1 MKQRLVNFIRN
12 NRKKTLIICSFLIVI
27 IGACLVIVNTFAAL
41 KPVRSVTISSEKTNY
56 GSSEPG
62 SWNIEKSAE
71 WTGKGKARITFNL
84 DTIIKKN
91 TDNSDIVLV
100 LDRSG
105 SMIGDKL
112 SKVKADAKD
121 LVEKKLSSGNNRF
134 ALINFDTDSELM
146 VGLTNN
152 KQELINKI
160 DSLVAIGTTN
170 YYKALVN
177 VDAAL
182 KGYVKDPERDLV
194 LLFLTDGFP
203 NEDTPNE
210 EGFYKYL
217 KSQYPYLTVNG
228 IQYEMGSDVLEPLKK
243 ISDYQYIAHMD
254 NLNNVLFDAAESPI
268 SYEEFTIVDYIDDTY
283 FILDSVD
290 KISVSAGT
298 VKLEYEGN
306 TPKVTWSMG
315 NGALKSGQSAIM
327 TIDVILKDEYMG
339 TEGMYPTNKKEEI
352 ITSLPDTPSEDID
365 TPKTPVLSEAYQVIY
380 DGNAPQGC
388 TISPVPATKKYAAYD
403 TVKIDETPMT
413 CGNYQFQGW
422 EILTEGVKKVN
433 DDYFIMPEQDVNL
446 RGVWTQLSI
455 TKSMNGSVSKVQT
468 IYKIMVDNAEDDDKS
483 SQFVAG
489 SSGID
494 FQYCPLDQSGNS
506 INGQGVYKLS
516 STKND
521 KRPIY
526 YYRGNVNNNYVV
538 YANTC
543 WKILRTTDTGGAK
556 LLYNGP
562 VDASGKCTNT
572 NNYSIGMSSFNSEHN
587 SLADAGYMY
596 GTVYQNKVLGKTET
610 VLIPFELQPSYYY
623 ASDVVAKDW
632 NDGNGLVYT
641 LVNEFTVTE
650 AQYPSIIGK
659 YMSWYHTNADPNAGI
674 LQVIDAP
681 LYVAGYQIIDGNYVA
696 YGVQVENGKKQE
708 DYQFAAGS
716 GITKNANGTFTINNS
731 KIITGIDWYNN
742 FASYKNWY
750 TCGDKTTTCAEPKK
764 ITYTTVDGYDYI
776 PYGDFKYGASFTYS
790 GGQYTLTNTEQ
801 FYDWS
806 SNKTK
811 VNTHHYT
818 CLNSS
823 GVCSKVYYIYQDIV
837 DATDGTEGIFYIEL
851 TGGKSIEDARREMET
866 NSNNSAVKT
875 LIDTWY
881 ESHIKGTVYESML
894 EDTVYCNSRDDNKL
908 GTDQQYINN
917 GLIPST
923 GNINYALHFSSFGR
937 AFATSKP
944 SVKCTNAND
953 SFTVN
958 TKNGNGALTYP
969 IAMMTIDEAELAGRC
984 RGTYVDISGENPY
997 WLMAPINMDGTFVA
1011 GAGILNGTTYLVPMS
1026 NPLHVRPVVSIKPG
1040 TRVIGGTGTKTDPYL
1055 LDSNQ

>member
-1 MKQRLVNFIRN
+1 MKQRLVDFIRS
-12 NRKKTLIICSFLIVI
+12 NRKKTLIICSFLVVI

-56 GSSEPG
+56 ESSEPG

-71 WTGKGKARITFNL
+71 WTAKGKARITFNL

-121 LVEKKLSSGNNRF
+121 LIERKLSSGNNRF

-146 VGLTNN
+146 IGLTNN
-152 KQELINKI
+152 KQELINKVEAL
-160 DSLVAIGTTN
+160 SAIGTTN

-182 KGYVKDPERDLV
+182 KGYIKDPERDLV

-217 KSQYPYLTVNG
+217 KSEYPYMTVNG
-228 IQYEMGSDVLEPLKK
+228 IQYEMGNDILDPLKK
-243 ISDYQYIAHMD
+243 ISDHQYIAHID
-254 NLNNVLFDAAESPI
+254 NLNNVLFDAAETPI
-268 SYEEFTIVDYIDDTY
+268 SYDDFTIVDYIDDTY
-283 FILDSVD
+283 FTIDNVD
-290 KISVSAGT
+290 KISVSIGT

-306 TPKVTWSMG
+306 TPKVTWSMKG
-315 NGALKSGQSAIM
+315 GALKSGQSATM
-327 TIDVILKDEYMG
+327 TIDVNLKDEYMG

-352 ITSLPDTPSEDID
+352 TSELPDTPTEDID

-403 TVKIDETPMT
+403 TVKIDDTPMT

-455 TKSMNGSVSKVQT
+455 TKSMNGSISKVQT

-483 SQFVAG
+483 SQYVAG
-489 SSGID
+489 SNGID

-516 STKND
+516 STAND
-521 KRPIY
+521 QRPIY

-538 YANTC
+538 YANSC

-562 VDASGKCTNT
+562 VDASGKCSNT
-572 NNYSIGMSSFNSEHN
+572 NNYSIGMSSFNNEN
-587 SLADAGYMY
+587 YSLADAGYMY
-596 GTVYQNKVLGKTET
+596 GTIYRNNILGYSKQVLA
-610 VLIPFELQPSYYY
+610 PFELLPEYYF
-623 ASDVVAKDW
+623 ANSITSKDW
-632 NDGNGLVYT
+632 GGDTGIAYT
-641 LVNEFTVTE
+641 LDNEYRLTANQFSSSV
-650 AQYPSIIGK
+650 GK
-659 YMSWYHTNADPNAGI
+659 YVSIYHTDPNSNPAA
-674 LQVIDAP
+674 VIDKP
-681 LYVAGYQIIDGNYVA
+681 LYVAGYDANQGYAYV
-696 YGVQVENGKKQE
+696 VQVSGGKKQE
-708 DYQFAAGS
+708 DYEFVAGS
-716 GITKNANGTFTINNS
+716 GITKNSNGTFTINNS
-731 KIITGIDWYNN
+731 KTVSHIDWYNN

-750 TCGDKTTTCAEPKK
+750 TCGDKTTTCASPRK
-764 ITYTTVDGYDYI
+764 ITYPTVMGYDFI
-776 PYGDFKYGASFTYS
+776 EVGDFIYGAGFTYS

-801 FYDWS
+801 FYDWD

-823 GVCSKVYYIYQDIV
+823 GSCSKLYYIYYDVIDQ
-837 DATDGTEGIFYIEL
+837 TDGTEGIFYIEL
-851 TGGKSIEDARREMET
+851 SGGKSIDDARREMET
-866 NSNNSAVKT
+866 NTNSSTIKKV
-875 LIDTWY
+875 IDTWY
-881 ESHIKGTVYESML
+881 ENNIKNTAYESML
-894 EDTVYCNSRDDNKL
+894 EDTVYCNSRDDNTL
-908 GTDQQYINN
+908 GTDQQYINH

-937 AFATSKP
+937 AFLASKP

-953 SFTVN
+953 AFTVN
-958 TKNGNGALTYP
+958 AKNGNGALTYP
-969 IAMMTIDEAELAGRC
+969 IGMMTIDEAELAGRC
-984 RGTYVDISGENPY
+984 RGTYVDVSGTDPY
-997 WLMAPINMDGTFVA
+997 WLLAPIRLDGTYVA
-1011 GAGILNGTTYLVPMS
+1011 GAGILNGTTYLVPTS
-1026 NPLHVRPVVSIKPG
+1026 NPLNVRPVVSIKPG
-1040 TRVIGGTGTKTDPYL
+1040 TRVIGGTGTKTDPYI
-1055 LDSNQ
+1055 LDADQ